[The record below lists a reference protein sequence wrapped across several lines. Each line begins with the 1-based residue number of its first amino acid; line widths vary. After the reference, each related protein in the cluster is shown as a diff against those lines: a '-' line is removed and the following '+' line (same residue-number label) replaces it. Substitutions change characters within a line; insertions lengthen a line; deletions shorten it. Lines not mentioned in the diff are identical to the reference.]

1 MPSVKLRVLAACA
14 GVAAALSCFWITVW
28 YLPLPVLLIAG
39 AAIAGAWPRLGRWL
53 MWIGAFLS
61 SLCLFPY
68 YILILAHP
76 AVPVDRHDI
85 NGILLMCVSVA
96 SVILVLIC
104 DLLLVLDG
112 FKNRILIRH

>member
-1 MPSVKLRVLAACA
+1 MPSVKLRVLAACT

-28 YLPLPVLLIAG
+28 YLPLPMLLMMGAVFAG
-39 AAIAGAWPRLGRWL
+39 AGPRLG

-68 YILILAHP
+68 YLLILVHP

-85 NGILLMCVSVA
+85 NGILLVCVSVA
-96 SVILVLIC
+96 SVILVSIC

-112 FKNRILIRH
+112 FKRRILLRH